1 MIVRYTVQTV
11 NGPKSV
17 QVEIQIRTMAMNCWA
32 TTEHSLQYKY
42 KGDIPEHLTNALT
55 KVSSAIEMMDK
66 EMSRVRSEIMN
77 AQIDSQIET
86 NLVKDIL
93 RSIENLYRLDNKW
106 EVIKIQDE
114 CYRGYSGHNL
124 EELKRFGKQLDI
136 LAEGSRA
143 QSVDL

>member
-1 MIVRYTVQTV
+1 
-11 NGPKSV
+11 
-17 QVEIQIRTMAMNCWA
+17 MNFWA

-42 KGDIPEHLTNALT
+42 KGDIPEHLTNVLT
-55 KVSSAIEMMDK
+55 KVSSAIDLMDK

-93 RSIENLYRLDNKW
+93 RSIENLYRLDNKR

-114 CYRGYSGHNL
+114 FYRVYSEHNL